1 MADPAAALD
10 ALRPLHLPE
19 MAEGTAI
26 MLAMA
31 GAGLVAALLAGAW
44 LLPRL
49 AARHVLRRAALAGL
63 AATRALAPA
72 ERIAAQAMLLRRLA
86 RTLGADAGAQGEA
99 WLATL
104 DHLFAT
110 PFFTTGAGRAIADA
124 PYRPVAAAEVAA
136 LDRGLQRLFAGL
148 RR

>member
-1 MADPAAALD
+1 MADPVAALD

-19 MAEGTAI
+19 VAEGTAI

-31 GAGLVAALLAGAW
+31 AGLVAALLAGAW

-49 AARHVLRRAALAGL
+49 AARHAIRRAALDGL
-63 AATRALAPA
+63 AATRALPPP
-72 ERIAAQAMLLRRLA
+72 ERIAAQAMLLRRVA
-86 RTLGADAGAQGEA
+86 RTLGADAAAQGEI

-104 DHLFAT
+104 DRLFAT
-110 PFFTTGAGRAIADA
+110 PFFTAGAGRAIADA
-124 PYRPVAAAEVAA
+124 PYKPVAASEVAA
-136 LDRGLQRLFAGL
+136 LDQGLQGLFAGL

>member
-1 MADPAAALD
+1 MADPLD

-19 MAEGTAI
+19 ATQGAAPV
-26 MLAMA
+26 LAMA
-31 GAGLVAALLAGAW
+31 LAGLVLALLAGAW

-49 AARHVLRRAALAGL
+49 ARRHEVRRAALERL
-63 AATRALAPA
+63 AESRALAPA

-86 RTLGADAGAQGEA
+86 RTLGADAGAQGKT

-104 DHLFAT
+104 DRLFAT